1 MLNDFWSKL
10 KSGSDIRGTAI
21 EDENHSNFDLTNDVI
36 EKICIAFAKW
46 LSKKNDLEY
55 KLITI
60 AIGHDSRISANRIKN
75 ASINSLRNI
84 GVNVY
89 DCSLMPTPAMMT
101 AISILDCTGAIE
113 ITASHH
119 PKNKNGLKFFTI
131 NGGLSDNDIEEI
143 LEIAQNNEVV
153 ANSNTGSIRAVD
165 IMKYYQEKLK
175 NIIIKET
182 GELSSMPLKGLKIA
196 VDVGNG
202 VGGFF
207 VENVLKPLGA
217 DTAGSIFL
225 NPDGN
230 FPNHI
235 PNPENK
241 NAIECIVEATK
252 KAKADVGIIFDTDV
266 DRVAFVDECGK
277 EITKDRFIA
286 LASYIA
292 LENNKNGVIVTDS
305 VTSDNLK
312 TFIGSIGG
320 NQFRYKRGYHNVI
333 EMAKIINKKGTN
345 CPLAI
350 ESSGHA
356 AFKENNFIDDGAFL
370 AAKVVAKLVNLR
382 NQNVKLSDITKN
394 LILPK
399 ENVSLRVS
407 VVGEHWEELAEKV
420 LSEFKNYANSEKIFV
435 VDNENIEGVRV
446 SLNSKHHDAWAIL
459 RRSIHDPVIVVYA
472 EGYNIGGV
480 KQIRNVL
487 ENFFKKY
494 DFIKF

>member
-21 EDENHSNFDLTNDVI
+21 EDKNHSNFDLTNDVI

-46 LSKKNDLEY
+46 LSKKNNLEY

-131 NGGLSDNDIEEI
+131 DGGLSDNDIEEI
-143 LEIAQNNEVV
+143 LEIAQNEEVV
-153 ANSNTGSIRAVD
+153 ANSDSGNVRTTN
-165 IMKYYQEKLK
+165 IMKYYEEKLK

-182 GELSSMPLKGLKIA
+182 GEFSSRPLEGLKIV
-196 VDVGNG
+196 VDAGNG
-202 VGGFF
+202 AGGFF

-217 DTAGSIFL
+217 DTTGSIFL

-235 PNPENK
+235 PNPEDK
-241 NAIECIVEATK
+241 NAIECIVDATK
-252 KAKADVGIIFDTDV
+252 KANADIGIIFDTDV

-286 LASYIA
+286 LISYIA
-292 LENNKNGVIVTDS
+292 LENNKNGIIVTDS

-312 TFIGSIGG
+312 VFIENIGG

-370 AAKVVAKLVNLR
+370 AAKVVAKLVNLK
-382 NQNVKLSDITKN
+382 NQNVKLSYLTKN
-394 LILPK
+394 LVSPK
-399 ENVSLRVS
+399 ETASLRVS
-407 VVGEHWEELAEKV
+407 ITGEYWEELAEKV
-420 LSEFKNYANSEKIFV
+420 LSEFKNYANSKKIFT
-435 VDNENIEGVRV
+435 VDNENIEGVRI
-446 SLNSKHHDAWAIL
+446 SLNSKHHNAWAIL
-459 RRSIHDPVIVVYA
+459 RRSIHDPVIVIYA
-472 EGYNIGGV
+472 ESYNIGAL
-480 KQIRNVL
+480 KQITGEL
-487 ENFFKKY
+487 KEFFKKY

>member
-46 LSKKNDLEY
+46 LSKKNNLEY

-196 VDVGNG
+196 VDAGNG

-382 NQNVKLSDITKN
+382 NQNIKLSDITKN

-399 ENVSLRVS
+399 ESVSLRVS

-435 VDNENIEGVRV
+435 VDNENIEGIRV
-446 SLNSKHHDAWAIL
+446 SLNSKHQDAWAIL
-459 RRSIHDPVIVVYA
+459 RRSIHDPVIVIYA
-472 EGYNIGGV
+472 ESYNTGGL
-480 KQIRNVL
+480 KQITNVL
-487 ENFFKKY
+487 EEFFKKY

>member
-89 DCSLMPTPAMMT
+89 DCSLTPTPAMMT

-182 GELSSMPLKGLKIA
+182 GEFSSRPLEGLKIV
-196 VDVGNG
+196 VDAGNG
-202 VGGFF
+202 AGGFF

-217 DTAGSIFL
+217 DTTGSIFL

-235 PNPENK
+235 PNPEDK
-241 NAIECIVEATK
+241 NAIECIVDATK

-382 NQNVKLSDITKN
+382 NQNIKLSDITKN

-420 LSEFKNYANSEKIFV
+420 LSEFKNYANSKKIFT
-435 VDNENIEGVRV
+435 VDNENIEGVRI
-446 SLNSKHHDAWAIL
+446 SLNSKHHNAWAIL
-459 RRSIHDPVIVVYA
+459 RRSIHDPVIVIYA
-472 EGYNIGGV
+472 ESYNIGAL
-480 KQIRNVL
+480 KQITGEL
-487 ENFFKKY
+487 KEFFKKY
-494 DFIKF
+494 DFVKF

>member
-1 MLNDFWSKL
+1 MLNEFWGKL
-10 KSGSDIRGTAI
+10 KSGSDIRGIAM
-21 EDENHSNFDLTNDVI
+21 EDDNNSKIDLTNDIV
-36 EKICIAFAKW
+36 EKICISFTKW
-46 LSKKNDLEY
+46 LGRKTNLDY
-55 KLITI
+55 KLITV
-60 AIGHDSRISANRIKN
+60 AIGHDSRLSANRIKN
-75 ASINSLRNI
+75 AAINALRSI

-131 NGGLSDNDIEEI
+131 DGGLSDNDIEEI
-143 LEIAQNNEVV
+143 LEIAQNEEVV
-153 ANSNTGSIRAVD
+153 ANSDSGNVRTTN
-165 IMKYYQEKLK
+165 IMKYYEEKLK

-196 VDVGNG
+196 VDAGNG

-277 EITKDRFIA
+277 ETTKDRFIA

-370 AAKVVAKLVNLR
+370 AAKVVAKLVNLK
-382 NQNVKLSDITKN
+382 NQNVKLSYLTKN
-394 LILPK
+394 LVSPK
-399 ENVSLRVS
+399 ETASLRVS
-407 VVGEHWEELAEKV
+407 ITGEYWEELAEKV
-420 LSEFKNYANSEKIFV
+420 LSEFKNYANSKKIFT
-435 VDNENIEGVRV
+435 VDNENIEGVRI
-446 SLNSKHHDAWAIL
+446 SLNSKHHNAWAIL
-459 RRSIHDPVIVVYA
+459 RRSIHDPVIVIYA
-472 EGYNIGGV
+472 ESYNTGV
-480 KQIRNVL
+480 LKQIIGEL
-487 ENFFKKY
+487 KEFFKKY
-494 DFIKF
+494 DFVKF